1 VRPHGCAACGE
12 RAKDEDSIL
21 SGFVEV
27 EFGTYASGRD
37 ATLAQWRAQKRLAK
51 DGGRADDDR
60 RIINHLVKLGD
71 KLGIP
76 EDVPL
81 IPRLRELGQLD

>member
-1 VRPHGCAACGE
+1 MCARMGAQ
-12 RAKDEDSIL
+12 RAMKGLKMKIVSYPA
-21 SGFVEV
+21 FVEV

-71 KLGIP
+71 KLGI
-76 EDVPL
+76 
-81 IPRLRELGQLD
+81 RTTCR

>member
-1 VRPHGCAACGE
+1 MGAQ
-12 RAKDEDSIL
+12 RAMKGLKMKIVSYPA
-21 SGFVEV
+21 FVEV

-60 RIINHLVKLGD
+60 RIINHLVNSVISSASGRRAAD
-71 KLGIP
+71 SAIA
-76 EDVPL
+76 
-81 IPRLRELGQLD
+81 